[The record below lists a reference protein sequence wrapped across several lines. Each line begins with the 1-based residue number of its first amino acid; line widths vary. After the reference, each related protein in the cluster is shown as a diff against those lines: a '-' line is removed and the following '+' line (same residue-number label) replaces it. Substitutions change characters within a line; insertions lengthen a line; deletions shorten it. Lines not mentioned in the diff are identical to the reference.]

1 LSSCEIFFLSN
12 LLPIITPEWKSNEIV
27 SLYQMAFTIVFI
39 QELVQ
44 GKGVVVGL
52 QEGDPI
58 NQAVLGAFVV
68 TTLGLT
74 AWLAIKGKDDYTK
87 EEV

>member
-1 LSSCEIFFLSN
+1 MNCIF
-12 LLPIITPEWKSNEIV
+12 
-27 SLYQMAFTIVFI
+27 QMAFTIVFI

-52 QEGDPI
+52 QEGDPV